1 MNNYNEYQTWVHNW
15 LNSSTTSVPRNNDY
29 HSLWNWNIQVPA
41 SDAVAVMTIALN
53 SIYVKEILD
62 INQLL
67 LLL

>member
-1 MNNYNEYQTWVHNW
+1 MNNYNEYQTWVHSW
-15 LNSSTTSVPRNNDY
+15 LNSSTTSVPRNDDY

-41 SDAVAVMTIALN
+41 MTIASN